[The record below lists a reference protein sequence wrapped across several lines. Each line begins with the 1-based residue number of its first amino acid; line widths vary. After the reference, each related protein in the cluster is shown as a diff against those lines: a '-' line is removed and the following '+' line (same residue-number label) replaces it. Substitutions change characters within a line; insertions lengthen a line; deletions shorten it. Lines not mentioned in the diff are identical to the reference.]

1 MECPAC
7 LGTCAGSCKICK
19 GACGSGAAAPGLS
32 GEPKVCLTKPQ
43 FVKEHKQ
50 LIKLLKKAGEEG
62 EDQEKELNDV
72 LKGQGHPQ
80 APKGMKLPGLFRW
93 HLEMGHPLDALIE
106 SEDDKKVVFNLHWSP
121 SKAVV
126 NKLNKEF
133 LTWRFSTDGRL
144 EAQRGDDFEKDAEK
158 MIASLEGSEKN

>member
-32 GEPKVCLTKPQ
+32 G
-43 FVKEHKQ
+43 
-50 LIKLLKKAGEEG
+50 
-62 EDQEKELNDV
+62 
-72 LKGQGHPQ
+72 HPQ
-80 APKGMKLPGLFRW
+80 APKGIALPGLFRW

-106 SEDDKKVVFNLHWSP
+106 SEDDKKVVFNLFWSP
-121 SKAVV
+121 TQAVV

-133 LTWRFSTDGRL
+133 LTWRFRTDGRM

-158 MIASLEGSEKN
+158 MIASLEGSKKN